1 MARPKKP
8 AEDKPKEGAGITID
22 VNDYVRTRDQV
33 RHSFHFPP
41 SSPCLSATTGSTAPH
56 PSPSPSTFNLNI
68 IATRHIVNFGTA
80 VCDDGLS
87 SRTIEPYHNNNKHH
101 TRFSPSSPPSSVLAI
116 LAIATTRQTM
126 FGAHS

>member
-41 SSPCLSATTGSTAPH
+41 SSPCLSATTGSTAP
-56 PSPSPSTFNLNI
+56 PSIAVAINI
-68 IATRHIVNFGTA
+68 QPQHHRHA
-80 VCDDGLS
+80 S
-87 SRTIEPYHNNNKHH
+87 Y
-101 TRFSPSSPPSSVLAI
+101 
-116 LAIATTRQTM
+116 RQLR
-126 FGAHS
+126 HRRV